1 MQPRRAAASY
11 LPPGVTVVQVSVPA
25 VIGRGVSADQ
35 VADRRADLQRAVRAL
50 AVGVRREADVLD
62 AAGGR
67 RDALVTGVGF
77 QEEAGFLVTGI
88 ALHRAAVVTRA
99 LNFTDGVNAPPGHG
113 LRRGRDDGH
122 VAAAHAVTAA
132 SPASSQSV

>member
-11 LPPGVTVVQVSVPA
+11 LPPGVTLVQVSVPA

-62 AAGGR
+62 AAGAR
-67 RDALVTGVGF
+67 RGAPGTGVGVSG
-77 QEEAGFLVTGI
+77 EAGLLGTGI
-88 ALHRAAVVTRA
+88 APPPAAGSNRA
-99 LNFTDGVNAPPGHG
+99 P
-113 LRRGRDDGH
+113 
-122 VAAAHAVTAA
+122 
-132 SPASSQSV
+132 